1 MFTKFKKGI
10 FAISI
15 VSLSTA
21 VVEADDWKVIHAGTL
36 LAVAGEGVKTEQSI
50 VIKNDRIDRVEDGY
64 IDLTVGDEDTLQ
76 IIDRKSSFVMPGLMD
91 MHVHLDL
98 NGEKWTR
105 PRSEEARSAY
115 GVFRALAN
123 AKKTLEAGFTT
134 VRNPGGQGWAVFA
147 VRDAVKNGAAVGPRI
162 FAAGHTI
169 TASASEDYSGA
180 CSGVEECRSAVRR
193 QIEMGADFIKI
204 YATCSGSQPCGHGNA
219 RPVFFDDE
227 MLAVIETAK
236 TRQIKVAAHA
246 HAVAGIHQALR
257 LGVNS
262 IEHGTFSD
270 KKAYSLYKKN
280 NVYMVPT
287 VAVQDNVI
295 RDYAKATD
303 PDMRYVMKNAIDS
316 HPEAVR
322 GAYNAGVKIAAGSD
336 AGVIPHGD
344 NANELLWYVNKVG
357 MTAEDALKAATIHG
371 AELLGRTDDLGTIEA
386 GKFADVIAMPENPL
400 ETIEAVKTIS
410 FVMKGGEVAVL
421 K

>member
-1 MFTKFKKGI
+1 MLKF
-10 FAISI
+10 ISHTVCGAALLTQPLI
-15 VSLSTA
+15 A
-21 VVEADDWKVIHAGTL
+21 EDWKVIHAGTL
-36 LAVAGEGVKTEQSI
+36 LAVPGNGAQTEQTI
-50 VIKNDRIDRVEDGY
+50 VIKGGKIESVYAGYMTPEVVEG
-64 IDLTVGDEDTLQ
+64 DTLEV
-76 IIDRKSSFVMPGLMD
+76 IDQKTAFVMPGMMD

-98 NGEKWTR
+98 NGERWTR
-105 PRSEEARSAY
+105 PRNDDARPAY
-115 GVFRALAN
+115 AVFRALAN
-123 AKKTLEAGFTT
+123 AKKTLEAGYTT
-134 VRNPGGQGWAVFA
+134 VRNPGGEGWAVFA

-169 TASASEDYSGA
+169 TASADKDYSGA
-180 CSGVEECRSAVRR
+180 CSGVESCRTAVRR

-204 YATCSGSQPCGHGNA
+204 YATCSGSQPCGHGDA
-219 RPVFFDDE
+219 RPVFLDDE
-227 MLAVIETAK
+227 MLAVIDAAK

-246 HAVAGIHQALR
+246 HAIAGIHQALR

-280 NVYMVPT
+280 SAYLVPT

-322 GAYNAGVKIAAGSD
+322 GAYKAGVKIAAGSD
-336 AGVIPHGD
+336 AGVIPHGE
-344 NANELLWYVNKVG
+344 NANELLWYVNTVG
-357 MTAEDALKAATIHG
+357 MTAEEALVTTTVNAA
-371 AELLGRTDDLGTIEA
+371 ALLGKSDELGTIEV
-386 GKFADVIAMPENPL
+386 GKIADVIAMKSSPL
-400 ETIEAVKTIS
+400 ADINAVKNIV
-410 FVMKGGEVAVL
+410 FVMKEGTVF